1 MADLSDLNVPPAS
14 ILRRPVEKGEKHAS
28 RRGYTR
34 IRFGARFI
42 RYTVANNR
50 SGNSAGIVSA
60 GVVHSTPQT
69 VIRTGRSRSSS
80 SLSLLS
86 SPSGR
91 RRLHPLDTRQMTISP
106 SETERARFIFL
117 LAVALFSSPFNHYLP
132 AEFAFS
138 SRSITR
144 LPIDRLYPT
153 CDTKAF
159 CRCSWIICCSAKV

>member
-1 MADLSDLNVPPAS
+1 MASERFECLPAR
-14 ILRRPVEKGEKHAS
+14 ILRQPIEKGERRTS

-34 IRFGARFI
+34 IRFGARFM

-69 VIRTGRSRSSS
+69 
-80 SLSLLS
+80 LSFEPVVPARHRHYHCYHP
-86 SPSGR
+86 SPVDVVCT
-91 RRLHPLDTRQMTISP
+91 PLDTRQMTISP

-117 LAVALFSSPFNHYLP
+117 LAVALFSSTFSRYLP

-138 SRSITR
+138 FVR
-144 LPIDRLYPT
+144 
-153 CDTKAF
+153 
-159 CRCSWIICCSAKV
+159 